1 MRVPLSRRRARWEF
15 NMTPMIDIVFLLI
28 IFFLVSSHLAKQESQ
43 LPLPL
48 PSADSGDTP
57 QNSLETRITVNVTAG
72 GELRLGSNV
81 VGVDELE
88 RRLKH
93 ETTRVGQDI
102 EVRLRTDRSVSYR
115 YVSPV
120 LAACARTGI
129 WNITFSV
136 FRSTEVPR

>member
-1 MRVPLSRRRARWEF
+1 
-15 NMTPMIDIVFLLI
+15 MTPMIDIVFLLI

-57 QNSLETRITVNVTAG
+57 RNSLETRITVNVTAG
-72 GELRLGSNV
+72 GELRLGSNA

>member
-57 QNSLETRITVNVTAG
+57 QNSLGTRITVNVTAG

-93 ETTRVGQDI
+93 ETTRAGQDI

-115 YVSPV
+115 HVSPV

-136 FRSTEVPR
+136 FRSTEAPR